1 MCFNPNGID
10 AGTQAAPA
18 GSMFSDFRFALRS
31 LRHNPSFAAVAALSI
46 ALGIGANTAMFSLA
60 DAMLLRP
67 VPVPHPSAVLNL
79 SSQERGRDP
88 GSMSYPDF
96 VDFRARAHAFSGLM
110 AYRLG
115 TFGFA
120 MDRQALPE
128 MKAGLLVSG
137 NFFNVLEVTPQLGRP
152 FRREEDAVPGRDAV
166 TVISH
171 DLWQQ
176 DFGSAPDIVGKKI
189 LVDGIEF
196 TIVGVAP
203 ESFTG
208 IEQYFRPALYI
219 PLMMAPRLAS
229 GDRNLLTSRDDREF
243 QVKGRL
249 APGVTAGQ
257 AAAEARVIAS
267 ALALAYPATNRDWSA
282 AVRTELQQRVD
293 ESPGD
298 AMLARMLLVLAGVVL
313 LIACANV
320 ANMTLSRGM
329 ARSGEIAVRLAIG
342 AGRFRLVRQLL
353 AESVLIALAAGATG
367 VLLAESFVDKFS
379 HWKIPSQI
387 PIEVNARMDARVLL
401 YSLGAALISALFF
414 GLMPAIRST
423 RADIATALKAGGRAA
438 TSHRR
443 FLGRNALVVAQVAG
457 SLALLVLATQMYRGV
472 SHLLSAPAEFRS
484 THMLMASFDPQLD
497 HSTDQQARDF
507 YQRLVQGASRLPGAS
522 AAAVAEL
529 VPISNHPDF
538 QTIVPEGYQLPK
550 DRSSIDVEA
559 NVVGEGYFRTVDI
572 PILQGRG
579 FLETDTANSPR
590 VAVVN
595 QRFAQTYWPKQSP
608 IGKRFRIGGPEGNWV
623 EVVGL
628 ARMSQY
634 QDLAEQPMEFV
645 YLPLLQNFRTQMTLL
660 VATSGPSDS
669 LAQPLRRLVKSI
681 DSNQPVFALTTM
693 EEYFYDRATKVMNTL
708 AALVG
713 GMGLLGLALALSGI
727 YGVMSWAVA
736 RRRREIGIR
745 MAVGADR
752 LSVVRMVLK
761 HGVQLGAWG
770 TAIGLAL
777 SFWMDR
783 GLATNMFMPVLD
795 WRLAALVALAL
806 LAMTLAG
813 AYIPARRAA
822 RLDPNTVLREE

>member
-1 MCFNPNGID
+1 
-10 AGTQAAPA
+10 
-18 GSMFSDFRFALRS
+18 MFSDFRFALRS
-31 LRHNPSFAAVAALSI
+31 LWRNQSFAVVAALSI
-46 ALGIGANTAMFSLA
+46 ALGIGANTAMFSMA

-67 VPVPHPSAVLNL
+67 VPVPRPSEVLNL
-79 SSQERGRDP
+79 RSQLRGHGP
-88 GSMSYPDF
+88 ESMSYPDY
-96 VDFRARAHAFSGLM
+96 VDFRARMRAFSGLT
-110 AYRLG
+110 AFQLN

-120 MDRQALPE
+120 ADRQALPE
-128 MKAGLLVSG
+128 MRAGLLVSG
-137 NFFNVLEVTPQLGRP
+137 NFFDVLEVVPQLGRA

-171 DLWQQ
+171 DLWQR
-176 DFGSAPDIVGKKI
+176 DFGSAPDIVGRKV
-189 LVDGIEF
+189 LVDGVEF
-196 TIVGVAP
+196 AIVGVAP
-203 ESFTG
+203 EGFTG
-208 IEQYFRPALYI
+208 TEQYFRPALYI
-219 PLMMAPRLAS
+219 PLMMSQRLS
-229 GDRNLLTSRDDREF
+229 GDNHNLLASRDDRGLA
-243 QVKGRL
+243 VKGRL
-249 APGVTAGQ
+249 APGATARQ
-257 AAAEARVIAS
+257 AAAEASVIAS
-267 ALALAYPATNRDWSA
+267 GLAQAYPATNRDWSA
-282 AVRTELQQRVD
+282 AIRTEFQSRVD

-298 AMLARMLLVLAGVVL
+298 AMLVRTLLVLAGVVL

-320 ANMTLSRGM
+320 ANLTLSRGM

-342 AGRFRLVRQLL
+342 AGRWRLVRQLL

-387 PIEVNARMDARVLL
+387 PIELNARIDTRVLL
-401 YSLGAALISALFF
+401 YSLGAALVSALLF
-414 GLMPAIRST
+414 GLIPAIKAT
-423 RADIATALKAGGRAA
+423 RADIATALKAGGRTA

-457 SLALLVLATQMYRGV
+457 SLSLLVLATQMYRGV

-484 THMLMASFDPQLD
+484 SHMLMASFDPQLD
-497 HSTDQQARDF
+497 HATDRQAREF
-507 YQRLVQGASRLPGAS
+507 YQRLVQGASQLPGAT

-538 QTIVPEGYQLPK
+538 VSIVPEGYQLPK
-550 DRSSIDVEA
+550 DTGSIDVEA

-579 FLETDTANSPR
+579 FIETDTANSPR

-595 QRFAQTYWPKQSP
+595 QRFAETYWPNGNP
-608 IGKRFRIGGPEGNWV
+608 IGKRFRLGGPEGGWV
-623 EVVGL
+623 DVVGL
-628 ARMSQY
+628 ARMSKY
-634 QDLAEQPMEFV
+634 QGLEESPMNFV
-645 YLPLLQNFRTQMTLL
+645 YLPLSQNFRSQMTLL
-660 VATSGPSDS
+660 IATSGPSDS
-669 LAQPLRRLVKSI
+669 LAQPVRHLVKSI
-681 DSNQPVFALTTM
+681 DSNQPVFALRTM
-693 EEYFYDRATKVMNTL
+693 EAYFSDRATKVMN
-708 AALVG
+708 ALTAVIG

-752 LSVVRMVLK
+752 IAVVRMVLQ

-777 SFWMDR
+777 SLWLGR
-783 GLATNMFMPVLD
+783 GLAANILSTALD
-795 WRLAALVALAL
+795 WRLAAVVALVL
-806 LAMTLAG
+806 FAMTLAG
-813 AYIPARRAA
+813 AYIPARRAS